1 MMKIKNLISPTS
13 SSISRVMNQNRYSAM
28 LEIDIENRQD
38 TKNVEKELNKFI
50 SNDLS
55 KHSIIVLKHQ

>member
-1 MMKIKNLISPTS
+1 
-13 SSISRVMNQNRYSAM
+13 MNQNRYSAM